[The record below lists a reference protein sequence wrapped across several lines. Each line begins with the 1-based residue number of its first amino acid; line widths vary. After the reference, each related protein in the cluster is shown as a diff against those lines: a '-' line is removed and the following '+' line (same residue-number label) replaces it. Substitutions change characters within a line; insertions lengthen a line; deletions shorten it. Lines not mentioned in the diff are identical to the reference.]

1 MTTSKPTRDFRMS
14 FTASKNRSPVQML
27 GESHDIEGYLG
38 NLESLFRG
46 DTSDTTRKDAYDFD
60 NIFWDDNHEDEQ
72 EDEAGKYEHH
82 LPITRI
88 LVESIEETRAKGIVD
103 YEHMVRETLPVEIT
117 LVPLSKPKG
126 IVARSSIKSS
136 NDILL
141 GMRREI
147 SFLPQE
153 YLVQAETG
161 VPTSLVMTPLVKL
174 ANDESRRLELSSNF
188 QSNKYAKTTR
198 EASQVLGLMS
208 KVVGLLREAY
218 KELNV
223 AFAQAVE
230 KGQQYKSDAAA
241 KNLAKV
247 VEKARGEDVNTIT
260 MANLQ
265 VVYGNDEV
273 EATQVEVYGIRE
285 LEAVSDEAMK
295 RWGHKNLLP
304 FHLESRPL
312 LEEQVTNESV
322 FGPSMADVGGF
333 AMGSARKSTHVA
345 TGLSREPC
353 DDPLFP

>member
-1 MTTSKPTRDFRMS
+1 
-14 FTASKNRSPVQML
+14 
-27 GESHDIEGYLG
+27 
-38 NLESLFRG
+38 
-46 DTSDTTRKDAYDFD
+46 
-60 NIFWDDNHEDEQ
+60 
-72 EDEAGKYEHH
+72 
-82 LPITRI
+82 
-88 LVESIEETRAKGIVD
+88 
-103 YEHMVRETLPVEIT
+103 
-117 LVPLSKPKG
+117 
-126 IVARSSIKSS
+126 
-136 NDILL
+136 
-141 GMRREI
+141 
-147 SFLPQE
+147 
-153 YLVQAETG
+153 
-161 VPTSLVMTPLVKL
+161 MTPLVKL

-273 EATQVEVYGIRE
+273 EATQVE